1 MAHRGGL
8 VASSVDL
15 WAKHKSDGTI
25 SLCLLPTA
33 TTPINGAPFIIMSPT
48 EEISQ
53 NCMIMT
59 VNKQC

>member
-8 VASSVDL
+8 VASFADL
-15 WAKHKSDGTI
+15 WTKHKYDRTVSF
-25 SLCLLPTA
+25 CLSPMV
-33 TTPINGAPFIIMSPT
+33 TTPINGAPFIIISPA

-53 NCMIMT
+53 NSMIMT